1 MEVPTDTLIRRLPRR
16 LKMSELRVFV
26 AVLEHR
32 SFRKAAAVLHL
43 TQPAVTKAIAGL
55 EQMLGVALFDRA
67 SDGVVPTAHGLSFA
81 PRAVA
86 VFEELRRAAQ
96 ELALVSSG
104 ERGTLR
110 VGILPMPAIPFLPV
124 AIKRM
129 TEARPDIFVTV
140 FEGREA
146 ELLDRLQKRDIE
158 VAILRLALVAPAEN
172 MRVERLFD
180 EKLCVIAAREHPLAA
195 LKKPTWPQ
203 LLRERWV
210 MPPADCYFYEHV
222 LRTLDRAGLPMP
234 KHVIESF
241 SINIQFGMVL
251 HAGMLSFGMRSQVE
265 FAPGKALLVRLP
277 IELPAP
283 TTMVAAVSLRSHSTS
298 PLLKQLVEHIRALAG
313 TDQPGTDAA
322 SAAATRLPARSSESS
337 SPSQAHAGV
346 QPALGPSVTRA
357 TARPTT

>member
-1 MEVPTDTLIRRLPRR
+1 MEGPDDTLIRRLPRR

-43 TQPAVTKAIAGL
+43 SQPAVTKAIAGL
-55 EQMLGVALFDRA
+55 EDTLGVPLFNRA
-67 SDGVVPTAHGLSFA
+67 SDGVVPTAHGLTFA
-81 PRAVA
+81 PRAAA
-86 VFEELRRAAQ
+86 VFEEVRRAAQ
-96 ELALVSSG
+96 ELALVSRG

-124 AIKRM
+124 AIGRM
-129 TEARPDIFVTV
+129 AESRPDIFVTV

-146 ELLDRLQKRDIE
+146 ELLDRLHKRDIE
-158 VAILRLALVAPAEN
+158 VAILRLALISPAEN

-180 EKLCVIAAREHPLAA
+180 EKLCVIAAKEHPLATRQ
-195 LKKPTWPQ
+195 KPTWPQ

-234 KHVIESF
+234 TNVIESF

-265 FAPGKALLVRLP
+265 FAPGKELLVRLP

-283 TTMVAAVSLRSHSTS
+283 TTTVAAVSLRSHAPN
-298 PLLKQLVEHIRALAG
+298 PLADQLVAHIRDLAG
-313 TDQPGTDAA
+313 TAQPDPVAKA
-322 SAAATRLPARSSESS
+322 RLPSRPSEAS
-337 SPSQAHAGV
+337 SPSPVPAGV
-346 QPALGPSVTRA
+346 QPARGTSFA
-357 TARPTT
+357 HASARPTT

>member
-1 MEVPTDTLIRRLPRR
+1 MQVQADTLIRRLPRR

-26 AVLEHR
+26 AVLEHG
-32 SFRKAAAVLHL
+32 SFRKAAAALHL

-55 EQMLGVALFDRA
+55 EEMLGIALFDRA
-67 SDGVVPTAHGLSFA
+67 NDGVVPTAHGLSFA

-124 AIKRM
+124 ALRRLA
-129 TEARPDIFVTV
+129 EGRPDIFVSV
-140 FEGREA
+140 VEGREA

-158 VAILRLALVAPAEN
+158 VAILRLALVSPAEH
-172 MRVERLFD
+172 MRVEPLFN
-180 EKLCVIAAREHPLAA
+180 ERLCVIAAKEHPMAA
-195 LKKPTWPQ
+195 LRNPTWPQ
-203 LLRERWV
+203 LLQERWV

-234 KHVIESF
+234 KHIVESF

-265 FAPGKALLVRLP
+265 FAPGKALLVRVP

-283 TTMVAAVSLRSHSTS
+283 TTMVAAVSPRSHAPS
-298 PLLKQLVEHIRALAG
+298 PLAKQLVAHIRELAG
-313 TDQPGTDAA
+313 TTPPQP
-322 SAAATRLPARSSESS
+322 AAATRLPARPVEA
-337 SPSQAHAGV
+337 PSLPAAPSAGITEGRTL
-346 QPALGPSVTRA
+346 A
-357 TARPTT
+357 

>member
-1 MEVPTDTLIRRLPRR
+1 MEVQADTLIRRLPRR

-26 AVLEHR
+26 AVLEHG

-96 ELALVSSG
+96 ELSLVSRG

-110 VGILPMPAIPFLPV
+110 VGVLPMPAIPFLPV
-124 AIKRM
+124 AIGRM
-129 TEARPDIFVTV
+129 MEARPDVFVTV
-140 FEGREA
+140 YEGREA

-158 VAILRLALVAPAEN
+158 VAILRLALVSPAEN

-180 EKLCVIAAREHPLAA
+180 EQLCVIAAREHPLAA
-195 LKKPTWPQ
+195 VRKPTWPQ

-241 SINIQFGMVL
+241 SINIQFGMTL

-265 FAPGKALLVRLP
+265 FAPGKELLVRLP

-283 TTMVAAVSLRSHSTS
+283 ATMVAAVSLRSHAPS
-298 PLLKQLVEHIRALAG
+298 PLAEQLVAHIRALAG
-313 TDQPGTDAA
+313 AARPDADEA
-322 SAAATRLPARSSESS
+322 SAAATRLRARSREAS
-337 SPSQAHAGV
+337 SPSPAPAGV
-346 QPALGPSVTRA
+346 PPARVTSFARA
-357 TARPTT
+357 NARPTT

>member
-1 MEVPTDTLIRRLPRR
+1 MEVPDDTLIRRLPRR

-32 SFRKAAAVLHL
+32 SFRKAAAELHL

-67 SDGVVPTAHGLSFA
+67 SDGAVPTAHGSSFA

-96 ELALVSSG
+96 ELAMVSRG
-104 ERGTLR
+104 ERGALR
-110 VGILPMPAIPFLPV
+110 VGVLPMPAIPFLPV
-124 AIKRM
+124 AIGRM
-129 TEARPDIFVTV
+129 TEARPDISVAV

-146 ELLDRLQKRDIE
+146 ELLDRLHKRDIE
-158 VAILRLALVAPAEN
+158 VAILRLALVTPAEN

-195 LKKPTWPQ
+195 HKKPTWPQ

-210 MPPADCYFYEHV
+210 MPPADCSFYEHV
-222 LRTLDRAGLPMP
+222 LRTLDRAGLQVPTHM
-234 KHVIESF
+234 VESF

-283 TTMVAAVSLRSHSTS
+283 TTMVAAVSLRSHAPS
-298 PLLKQLVEHIRALAG
+298 PLAQRLVAHIRDLAG
-313 TDQPGTDAA
+313 TALPKAVA
-322 SAAATRLPARSSESS
+322 STMLPARPSELS
-337 SPSQAHAGV
+337 SPAPAGA
-346 QPALGPSVTRA
+346 QPALGTSVARA
-357 TARPTT
+357 SAPPTT